1 MKRLNNLAG
10 AALAVTA
17 MASSGAFA
25 APGWGPSGE
34 ASYDEHQAQ
43 PVSQYTRAQVQS
55 AYLQAA
61 ATGALP
67 RTAEVVAESP
77 AELVLAATP
86 MEVAVAAAAPVQD
99 SSAPAAPAHEQPQ
112 EQALSYASP
121 SDADVLASNLPSR
134 AGDAGLPAP
143 GGPAAP
149 LQASPD
155 MMKNDQELALSE
167 GQELVAGDGSSGT
180 QSLQ

>member
-86 MEVAVAAAAPVQD
+86 MEVAVTAAAPVQD
-99 SSAPAAPAHEQPQ
+99 SSAPAAPGP
-112 EQALSYASP
+112 
-121 SDADVLASNLPSR
+121 R
-134 AGDAGLPAP
+134 AGREPRKAHPRAMRKRRPSG
-143 GGPAAP
+143 AARCGFDP
-149 LQASPD
+149 THSPCL
-155 MMKNDQELALSE
+155 M
-167 GQELVAGDGSSGT
+167 GT
-180 QSLQ
+180 PTA

>member
-25 APGWGPSGE
+25 APAWGPSGE
-34 ASYDEHQAQ
+34 ASYEEHQAR

-61 ATGALP
+61 AAGALP

-77 AELVLAATP
+77 AELVLAAAP
-86 MEVAVAAAAPVQD
+86 MDLAVAAATPAQD
-99 SSAPAAPAHEQPQ
+99 TVAPAGAAQ
-112 EQALSYASP
+112 EQTQEQVLSYASP
-121 SDADVLASNLPSR
+121 SDGEVLASNLPSR

-143 GGPAAP
+143 DVPAAP
-149 LQASPD
+149 VQASPD

-167 GQELVAGDGSSGT
+167 GEELVAGDGSTGT